1 MAALSRNN
9 GFGVI
14 LGGHRLLL
22 LILGMAVM
30 GSCNG
35 FSSTC
40 VSSKMILERPFPSC
54 ISKEKRWSTKTFA
67 KIPEFTVEDDNDDD
81 YNFSESNRR
90 PYAPV
95 AFTIDDDDDDDY
107 LNSGKSTSARNSRI
121 DAARKSPIANN
132 QSENSIKTI
141 RRPRRIKRVKP
152 SDAPNMAG
160 TSWMEKNAKFSN
172 DDANFSVGEEDDV
185 SSAPRQSSNK
195 FKREIGDTKTFR
207 QDFRQTRVFVQ
218 GIPPGVSW
226 QDLKDHFREAGNV
239 VFASIS
245 VDANTGESKG
255 HGIVQFET
263 TAMAQNA
270 IDIMRNFPLNG
281 STLFVREDVQQND
294 NPNARLRS
302 SSQENRGPTP
312 PTKWKC
318 ANEDNADYMSEEDLM
333 AIKDLIKERDDA
345 RKRRKYDI
353 SDRLRDDLKFNYG
366 VFIDDRLK
374 MWWTSVDGKKVPQSI
389 QDVNGE
395 GRWKMKPWRQIPT
408 TPEND
413 ACINPDMVEGL
424 LKQRDIAR
432 REKDFRTA
440 DMLLEQARTSPDGDL
455 ELRIHDESRTWRAW
469 TESRPPVGRP
479 YEERRASMP
488 SDPVEAKRAA
498 AKECVAIIKERD
510 PKKLEEIVNVLKK
523 FPGREFQV
531 LKRLKQQY
539 L

>member
-1 MAALSRNN
+1 MVLSRIN
-9 GFGVI
+9 GFEFI
-14 LGGHRLLL
+14 ICDRSIML
-22 LILGMAVM
+22 LIVGIITIS
-30 GSCNG
+30 SCHG
-35 FSSTC
+35 FSSPH
-40 VSSKMILERPFPSC
+40 VASKKKLDGMPSSFTLREGRQSVI
-54 ISKEKRWSTKTFA
+54 TFA
-67 KIPEFTVEDDNDDD
+67 KKIPEFTVDVENDDED
-81 YNFSESNRR
+81 YDTGESKRL
-90 PYAPV
+90 PYARP
-95 AFTIDDDDDDDY
+95 AFMVDEGGEGY
-107 LNSGKSTSARNSRI
+107 RSRGENENARNARTT
-121 DAARKSPIANN
+121 AAKKPSIASDK
-132 QSENSIKTI
+132 SENAMKTI
-141 RRPRRIKRVKP
+141 RRPRRIKRMNP
-152 SDAPNMAG
+152 SDVPNMAG

-172 DDANFSVGEEDDV
+172 EDVNVSVAVEDDI
-185 SSAPRQSSNK
+185 SPAPRQSTNK
-195 FKREIGDTKTFR
+195 FKRDIGDTKTFR

-226 QDLKDHFREAGNV
+226 QDMKDHFREAGNV

-245 VDANTGESKG
+245 VDTATGVSKG

-270 IDIMRNFPLNG
+270 VQIMRDFPLNG

-302 SSQENRGPTP
+302 SSNPNRDYTQPS
-312 PTKWKC
+312 KWKC
-318 ANEDNADYMSEEDLM
+318 ANEDNAEYMSEEELS
-333 AIKDLIKERDDA
+333 AIKSLINKRDDA

-353 SDRLRDDLKFNYG
+353 SDKLRDDLKINFG

-395 GRWKMKPWRQIPT
+395 GGWKIKPWRQIPT

-424 LKQRDIAR
+424 LKQRDVSR
-432 REKDFRTA
+432 REKDFKTA

-469 TESRPPVGRP
+469 TESRPPVGQP
-479 YEERRASMP
+479 YEERRSPMP
-488 SDPVEAKRAA
+488 SDPVEAKKTAA
-498 AKECVAIIKERD
+498 RECAAIVKEHAPE
-510 PKKLEEIVNVLKK
+510 KLEEIVNVLKR

-531 LKRLKQQY
+531 LKRLRQQY

>member
-1 MAALSRNN
+1 MTLSRNN
-9 GFGVI
+9 GFDFIFSDRG
-14 LGGHRLLL
+14 LLL
-22 LILGMAVM
+22 LILSMTAI
-30 GSCNG
+30 STCDG
-35 FSSTC
+35 FSSTH
-40 VSSKMILERPFPSC
+40 VSSNGRLSSC
-54 ISKEKRWSTKTFA
+54 ISKEEKLSFTNFA
-67 KIPEFTVEDDNDDD
+67 KKIPEFSVENDDED
-81 YNFSESNRR
+81 YDAGNSERR
-90 PYAPV
+90 SYAPPD
-95 AFTIDDDDDDDY
+95 FTVDDDGDGNDY
-107 LNSGKSTSARNSRI
+107 YSRGNNKNVRSTRTDVAKKTS
-121 DAARKSPIANN
+121 IANEK
-132 QSENSIKTI
+132 SENAIKTI
-141 RRPRRIKRVKP
+141 RRPKKIRRVKP
-152 SDAPNMAG
+152 ADAPNMAG

-172 DDANFSVGEEDDV
+172 DDVNVSVGVEDDE
-185 SSAPRQSSNK
+185 SPPPRQSSNK
-195 FKREIGDTKTFR
+195 FKREIGDIKTFR

-245 VDANTGESKG
+245 VDSNTGESKG

-270 IDIMRNFPLNG
+270 IQIMRDFPFNG

-294 NPNARLRS
+294 NPNAQLRS
-302 SSQENRGPTP
+302 SSAPNRGPAP
-312 PTKWKC
+312 PTKWSC
-318 ANEDNADYMSEEDLM
+318 ANEDNAEYMSEEELV
-333 AIKDLIKERDDA
+333 AIKSLIKERDDA

-353 SDRLRDDLKFNYG
+353 SDRLRDDLKSIHG

-374 MWWTSVDGKKVPQSI
+374 MWWTSIDGKKVPQSV
-389 QDVNGE
+389 QDINGD
-395 GRWKMKPWRQIPT
+395 GRWTLNPWRQIPT

-424 LKQRDIAR
+424 LKQRDVSR
-432 REKDFRTA
+432 REKDFKTA
-440 DMLLEQARTSPDGDL
+440 DMLLERARTSPDGDL

-479 YEERRASMP
+479 YEERSDPMP

-498 AKECVAIIKERD
+498 ARECAAIVREHA
-510 PKKLEEIVNVLKK
+510 PEKLEEIVNVLKK